1 MEWQRKPPV
10 LYGWVIVC
18 AGLWVTLVLFG
29 LTNAFSVFF
38 KPLSVEFGWDRGVT
52 SLAYSISWLSFGVL
66 SIGAG
71 RLVDRYGPRAVML
84 GGLGIFVVGTLL
96 LSQIRSLWQL
106 YVIFGVV
113 LSIGRAA
120 NLIPLIT
127 TVLGWFNTRRGLALA
142 LAQSQGVGTVLMV
155 PLAAWLIAQYGWRFS
170 YTVLGV
176 FILVT
181 AAPLLLLIRQ
191 APGGAPGAGARVPSR
206 PSEPA
211 QSLEPQDW
219 TLRQALRSHTF
230 WVANAIVFCCCT
242 CHSVLLLHL
251 INFFTDQGMP
261 ASHAA
266 TIFAVIS
273 GSAMVGKLCNGAL
286 ADRIGGR
293 LAITLFLGLQ
303 TAMVPWFYGT
313 WPVWGYWLIGILFGL
328 GMGGPMPT
336 YALLF
341 REFFGQRAIGAI
353 LGVFTAMYSTGMAVG
368 GYMGGVLHDYSDNY
382 LAAFGLSIC
391 AGLLATGLT
400 FFLRPPRALPP
411 TPRRDPH
418 ALPAPAFGGPSV
430 VRPSLG

>member
-1 MEWQRKPPV
+1 MKWQRKPPV

-181 AAPLLLLIRQ
+181 AAPVLLLIRQ
-191 APGGAPGAGARVPSR
+191 APGGARGAGARVPSR

-266 TIFAVIS
+266 TILRSYPAALWWGNSVMASWRIVSVVVWPSPCSSAYRPPWSPGSMAPGRCGDTGSLGSCSVWEWAVLCRPMPCSS
-273 GSAMVGKLCNGAL
+273 GNFWATRDWGHP
-286 ADRIGGR
+286 GR
-293 LAITLFLGLQ
+293 LHRDVFDG
-303 TAMVPWFYGT
+303 YGRGRLYG
-313 WPVWGYWLIGILFGL
+313 W
-328 GMGGPMPT
+328 
-336 YALLF
+336 
-341 REFFGQRAIGAI
+341 RAA
-353 LGVFTAMYSTGMAVG
+353 
-368 GYMGGVLHDYSDNY
+368 
-382 LAAFGLSIC
+382 
-391 AGLLATGLT
+391 
-400 FFLRPPRALPP
+400 
-411 TPRRDPH
+411 
-418 ALPAPAFGGPSV
+418 
-430 VRPSLG
+430 